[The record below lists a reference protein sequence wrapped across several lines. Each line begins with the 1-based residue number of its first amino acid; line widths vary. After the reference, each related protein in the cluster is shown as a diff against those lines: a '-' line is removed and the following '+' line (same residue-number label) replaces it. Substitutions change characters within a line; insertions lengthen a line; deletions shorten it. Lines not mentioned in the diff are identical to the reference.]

1 MTDVKVLAVD
11 ERDSNWEMSDP
22 RFRVYLH
29 GSGPSSTGGWTA
41 TYDITGADVLHVI
54 DWAQRQ
60 AEDSVTYA
68 IALVHDDRAHEQFS
82 PGRGRGL
89 IWLLGMDGNEVP
101 ASRRGTR
108 TQQRM
113 LGRRREPVGIPLA
126 DRMPQR
132 APSVAPEVINRLNR
146 AQPPR

>member
-11 ERDSNWEMSDP
+11 ERDSNWETSDP

-60 AEDSVTYA
+60 
-68 IALVHDDRAHEQFS
+68 
-82 PGRGRGL
+82 PGIL
-89 IWLLGMDGNEVP
+89 
-101 ASRRGTR
+101 
-108 TQQRM
+108 
-113 LGRRREPVGIPLA
+113 
-126 DRMPQR
+126 
-132 APSVAPEVINRLNR
+132 
-146 AQPPR
+146 